1 MFWFKSLCSLLYVF
15 VLLFLVLVFQG
26 LLFRVWS
33 SRIKLGIKKNRN
45 RYPAE
50 VFQLLLTNISRKAS
64 SCRSQADT
72 ETPLQ
77 QEDKTGS
84 KREQGQ
90 NDPRGG
96 SGPRGDRTER
106 GRRWV
111 AVLQEA

>member
-1 MFWFKSLCSLLYVF
+1 MI
-15 VLLFLVLVFQG
+15 FQNKAG
-26 LLFRVWS
+26 N
-33 SRIKLGIKKNRN
+33 KKNRN
-45 RYPAE
+45 SYPAE

-64 SCRSQADT
+64 SCGSQADT

-96 SGPRGDRTER
+96 SGPRGDRTAR
-106 GRRWV
+106 GRR
-111 AVLQEA
+111 

>member
-1 MFWFKSLCSLLYVF
+1 MI
-15 VLLFLVLVFQG
+15 FQNKAG
-26 LLFRVWS
+26 N
-33 SRIKLGIKKNRN
+33 KKNRN

-64 SCRSQADT
+64 SCGSQADT

-84 KREQGQ
+84 KREQ

-96 SGPRGDRTER
+96 SGPRGDRTGR
-106 GRRWV
+106 GRR
-111 AVLQEA
+111 

>member
-1 MFWFKSLCSLLYVF
+1 MI
-15 VLLFLVLVFQG
+15 FQNKAG
-26 LLFRVWS
+26 N
-33 SRIKLGIKKNRN
+33 KKNRN

-96 SGPRGDRTER
+96 SGPLGDRAAR
-106 GRRWV
+106 GRR
-111 AVLQEA
+111 

>member
-1 MFWFKSLCSLLYVF
+1 MI
-15 VLLFLVLVFQG
+15 FQNKAG
-26 LLFRVWS
+26 N
-33 SRIKLGIKKNRN
+33 KKNRN

-84 KREQGQ
+84 KREQ

-96 SGPRGDRTER
+96 SGPRGDRTAR
-106 GRRWV
+106 GRR
-111 AVLQEA
+111 

>member
-1 MFWFKSLCSLLYVF
+1 MLWLSLLYVF

-50 VFQLLLTNISRKAS
+50 VFQMLLTNISRKAS

-72 ETPLQ
+72 ERSPLQ

-84 KREQGQ
+84 KREQ

-96 SGPRGDRTER
+96 SGPRGDRTARER
-106 GRRWV
+106 WWV
-111 AVLQEA
+111 TVLQEA